1 MIDRSFL
8 KESGFGPVV
17 FLQFGERGDMAEV
30 LLGDVLI
37 IEVEIALQGG
47 FQVTG
52 GGESRGF
59 QRA

>member
-1 MIDRSFL
+1 
-8 KESGFGPVV
+8 
-17 FLQFGERGDMAEV
+17 MAEI